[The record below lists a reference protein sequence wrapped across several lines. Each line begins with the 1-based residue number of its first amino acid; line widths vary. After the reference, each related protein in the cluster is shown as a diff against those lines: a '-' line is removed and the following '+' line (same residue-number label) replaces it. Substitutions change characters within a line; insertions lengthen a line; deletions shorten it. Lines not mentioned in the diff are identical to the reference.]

1 MCFLYN
7 EPFAFEEFTGKKAI
21 HSHLVLYPPPPTPP
35 FHDLDC
41 RYFGLI
47 SFFQDGL
54 FLFFIGNSDN
64 FLVKIHSCVSAQV
77 SRWTVSPSCVN
88 LL

>member
-1 MCFLYN
+1 MCFLYQV
-7 EPFAFEEFTGKKAI
+7 PFAFEEFTGEKAI
-21 HSHLVLYPPPPTPP
+21 HSHLVLYPPPTP
-35 FHDLDC
+35 FHGLDC

-47 SFFQDGL
+47 RFSQDGL

-64 FLVKIHSCVSAQV
+64 FLVKIHNNCVSAQV
-77 SRWTVSPSCVN
+77 RRWTVSPSCVN